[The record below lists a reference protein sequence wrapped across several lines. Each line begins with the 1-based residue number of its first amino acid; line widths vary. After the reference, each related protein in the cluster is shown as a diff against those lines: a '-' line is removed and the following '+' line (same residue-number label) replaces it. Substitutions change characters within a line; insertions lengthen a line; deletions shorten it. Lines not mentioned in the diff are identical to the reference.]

1 MSAAAVGAFGFHVT
15 AASVTTPPSTVLTVT
30 DVNAPY
36 LEVVIALTFEVRATA
51 FVFHSVFVAVSS
63 VGEG

>member
-15 AASVTTPPSTVLTVT
+15 AASVTTPAPTVLTVT

-36 LEVVIALTFEVRATA
+36 LAVVTALTFELSKTA
-51 FVFHSVFVAVSS
+51 LAFHSEFTTLSS